1 MPKRIPVACTW
12 MLWSATLLSAAAP
25 IRVTW
30 NTSGFALTAPP
41 VFQTK
46 GLQKQGTVIVRLEL
60 SPQGAVK
67 QANVIAGDA
76 ALRPIVIESA
86 LNWRFTPAPGLPATL
101 QAYVYFFEDDG
112 SRWGPPPPPPPP
124 PFGAALSSIG
134 ITGLTNADRERLLEA
149 IGLKTGDPVTEES
162 FKKARS
168 VARKFSPP
176 MLLRMSLGAAGNLRL
191 QFEPSSR

>member
-67 QANVIAGDA
+67 QANVIVGDA
-76 ALRPIVIESA
+76 ALRPIRP
-86 LNWRFTPAPGLPATL
+86 L
-101 QAYVYFFEDDG
+101 
-112 SRWGPPPPPPPP
+112 
-124 PFGAALSSIG
+124 LSYCTVQVPICCQ
-134 ITGLTNADRERLLEA
+134 LLH
-149 IGLKTGDPVTEES
+149 
-162 FKKARS
+162 
-168 VARKFSPP
+168 SPP
-176 MLLRMSLGAAGNLRL
+176 LS
-191 QFEPSSR
+191 